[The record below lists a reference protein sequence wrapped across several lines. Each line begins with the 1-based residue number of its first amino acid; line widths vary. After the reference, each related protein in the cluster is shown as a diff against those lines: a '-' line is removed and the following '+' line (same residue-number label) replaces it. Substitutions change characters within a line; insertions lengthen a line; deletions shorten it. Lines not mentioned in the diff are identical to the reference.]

1 MVHNLRTASPSAKRP
16 APLLQK
22 TGTKFFLHKGNPFHK
37 SLHSYLRQQ
46 SLYPTLTL
54 CYKDIF

>member
-22 TGTKFFLHKGNPFHK
+22 TGTKFFLHKKKPFLK
-37 SLHSYLRQQ
+37 SLHSHLRQ
-46 SLYPTLTL
+46 
-54 CYKDIF
+54 